1 MFEDNEITVEKV
13 KDLLYATKNEFENEL
28 DYDYFSEY
36 KENLS
41 SEDFDIMFEF
51 LNRYIGKIELY
62 LEENF
67 EK

>member
-1 MFEDNEITVEKV
+1 MFEDKEITVEKV

-36 KENLS
+36 KEELS
-41 SEDFDIMFEF
+41 SKDFDIMFEF

>member
-1 MFEDNEITVEKV
+1 MFKDKEITVEKV

-36 KENLS
+36 KEELS
-41 SEDFDIMFEF
+41 SKDFDIMFEF